1 MHTHMNKL
9 MCAQKIIYQKEK
21 KRADFKQIRGK
32 QKNSLEN
39 ANGPKLLNIQLNQYQ
54 SLKKTRKKRFLKA
67 QNRNEVSK

>member
-21 KRADFKQIRGK
+21 KKADFKQIRGK